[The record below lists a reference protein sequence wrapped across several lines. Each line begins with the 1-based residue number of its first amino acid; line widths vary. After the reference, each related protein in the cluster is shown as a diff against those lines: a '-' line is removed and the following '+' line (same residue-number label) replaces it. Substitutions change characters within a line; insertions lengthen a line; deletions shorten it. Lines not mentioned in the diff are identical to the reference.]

1 MSTASLQSV
10 IDAALAEDA
19 GRGDP
24 TTEATVPAGLT
35 AIAESTVVILFG
47 SRKK

>member
-1 MSTASLQSV
+1 MPTASLQSV

-24 TTEATVPAGLT
+24 TTEAVVPADLT
-35 AIAESTVVILFG
+35 AIAGVVMREPG
-47 SRKK
+47 VV